1 MKPTAETQI
10 LEYIVEL
17 EARREQVLTD
27 ADFLVGDN
35 SRINMALA
43 LREAAILAEVIGE
56 LRAMVEDSDEN

>member
-17 EARREQVLTD
+17 EARRDEVIIEASGSVD
-27 ADFLVGDN
+27 AGVTRAGL
-35 SRINMALA
+35 AAA

-56 LRAMVEDSDEN
+56 LRAMVEER